1 MLCVLCANALA
12 LTYVDG
18 ERADHILT
26 SRLATDSSLTVELM
40 LLEVSRRPTA
50 VYSKHDP
57 PGRRECDGKVIEHV
71 LCRCV
76 CKGRRRQADCVSVG
90 MDGDGTRLLLQW
102 RTAIL

>member
-12 LTYVDG
+12 LTYVDV

-40 LLEVSRRPTA
+40 LLEVGRRPAA

-76 CKGRRRQADCVSVG
+76 RVQREEKTGRLCECR
-90 MDGDGTRLLLQW
+90 DGW
-102 RTAIL
+102 